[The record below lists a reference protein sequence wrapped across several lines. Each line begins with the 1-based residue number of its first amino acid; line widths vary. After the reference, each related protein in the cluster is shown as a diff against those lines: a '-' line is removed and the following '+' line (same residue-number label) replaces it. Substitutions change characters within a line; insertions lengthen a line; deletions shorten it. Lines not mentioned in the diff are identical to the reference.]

1 VEQPAAQ
8 QPTDEEPSEE
18 VSEQPSSVQP
28 NAEQPD
34 APSAP
39 PAGPAQGN
47 TQEDKQ
53 ADEQHD
59 EPASGATA
67 PDPTAEEVTNVI
79 PRLRG
84 ENARRPI
91 APPRFPV
98 PNQSQ
103 PARPAPA
110 PRRPSPGQT
119 PGQSF
124 PPPRRPVPNQ
134 LPNLNPNQL
143 PMPPIGPPRRW
154 AAASRPL
161 PRAGQPPVRLPIQPP
176 GVPPVVLPSTP
187 MVNQLIGQ
195 QPATADFTDK
205 PVGPIKK
212 ASDQLSMSKVLAGGM
227 AAATSA
233 VFGSYFGTFGTVGG
247 AAVGSVATTL
257 ATRLYQRSIEHT
269 RDSVKAK
276 VQIVAGRGD
285 DSATASKIETQR
297 TVQLDPEL
305 AEPASGRSGGR
316 SVKILVLGTLMI
328 FLIGLALV
336 TGVEWA
342 KGSPLS
348 GGSTG
353 TSVQRVLE
361 PRSTPTPPPP
371 SQDSQS
377 DQSSSSE
384 SSSDS
389 SDSENPLDESEKNKK
404 KRLNDLLPSD
414 SDSSG
419 PSSDSNS
426 DSTPP
431 SSVPPSQRGVL
442 PGLGAG
448 SSSSNGGLFPQPTQ
462 QQDVQRDQRSDN
474 Q

>member
-1 VEQPAAQ
+1 
-8 QPTDEEPSEE
+8 
-18 VSEQPSSVQP
+18 
-28 NAEQPD
+28 
-34 APSAP
+34 
-39 PAGPAQGN
+39 
-47 TQEDKQ
+47 
-53 ADEQHD
+53 
-59 EPASGATA
+59 
-67 PDPTAEEVTNVI
+67 
-79 PRLRG
+79 
-84 ENARRPI
+84 
-91 APPRFPV
+91 
-98 PNQSQ
+98 
-103 PARPAPA
+103 
-110 PRRPSPGQT
+110 
-119 PGQSF
+119 
-124 PPPRRPVPNQ
+124 
-134 LPNLNPNQL
+134 
-143 PMPPIGPPRRW
+143 
-154 AAASRPL
+154 
-161 PRAGQPPVRLPIQPP
+161 
-176 GVPPVVLPSTP
+176 
-187 MVNQLIGQ
+187 
-195 QPATADFTDK
+195 
-205 PVGPIKK
+205 
-212 ASDQLSMSKVLAGGM
+212 
-227 AAATSA
+227 
-233 VFGSYFGTFGTVGG
+233 
-247 AAVGSVATTL
+247 

-377 DQSSSSE
+377 DQSSSPE

-389 SDSENPLDESEKNKK
+389 SDSQNPLDQSEKNKK
-404 KRLNDLLPSD
+404 NRLNDLLPSG
-414 SDSSG
+414 SDSSS

-462 QQDVQRDQRSDN
+462 QQNVQRDQRSDN

>member
-1 VEQPAAQ
+1 
-8 QPTDEEPSEE
+8 
-18 VSEQPSSVQP
+18 
-28 NAEQPD
+28 
-34 APSAP
+34 
-39 PAGPAQGN
+39 
-47 TQEDKQ
+47 
-53 ADEQHD
+53 
-59 EPASGATA
+59 
-67 PDPTAEEVTNVI
+67 
-79 PRLRG
+79 
-84 ENARRPI
+84 
-91 APPRFPV
+91 
-98 PNQSQ
+98 
-103 PARPAPA
+103 
-110 PRRPSPGQT
+110 
-119 PGQSF
+119 
-124 PPPRRPVPNQ
+124 
-134 LPNLNPNQL
+134 
-143 PMPPIGPPRRW
+143 
-154 AAASRPL
+154 
-161 PRAGQPPVRLPIQPP
+161 
-176 GVPPVVLPSTP
+176 VVLPSTP

-195 QPATADFTDK
+195 QSATADFTDK
-205 PVGPIKK
+205 PVGPVKK

-305 AEPASGRSGGR
+305 AAPASGRPGGR
-316 SVKILVLGTLMI
+316 SVKILVLGTVMI

-361 PRSTPTPPPP
+361 PRSTPTPPP

-377 DQSSSSE
+377 DGSSSPG

-404 KRLNDLLPSD
+404 KRLNDLLPSG
-414 SDSSG
+414 SDSSS

-448 SSSSNGGLFPQPTQ
+448 SSGSNGGLFPRPTQ